1 MLPPATFV
9 PPSCS
14 SFAGLL
20 SVLFLSSFLLLGA
33 FVLVM
38 LVLLLLLLPFART
51 ALAALTNTTVSP
63 EADALPGLYHW
74 ASVEYNGFTYL
85 RSVEKEAYVV
95 LYFTGTRLY
104 LTFPRYSTVDAANH
118 STAANV
124 AVDGYNATIDMSPDG
139 PPALD
144 GSMNGPV
151 SYVWAGL
158 NDTQHEVNFTAGAG
172 DYAVIGG
179 IVVTEGE
186 EDDDTTSA
194 ASSATTSS
202 SAFSSTVAFVSPG
215 FSVSATPSTA
225 SPSSSTSPSALA
237 ASSSPAN
244 SPVSLAVGVV
254 FGVVGLLIVLLML
267 LLWRRRTCAWFGRGN
282 DLTGSGGGGDAPW
295 RGGGGVGASNSKDG
309 LWRKLLRHRRT
320 SGVSSNS
327 MDPEKI
333 VGVHPSFDPDVRG
346 AAPNAP
352 NGLPVYAAENAS
364 AHNGVNEA
372 TMYASNSTFA
382 TVPESTTIDDRR
394 ATRTPSYAVKYG
406 EFVARRDAGR
416 ESPIARPPRGA
427 SLPTRYAP
435 ASGADASLP
444 NPWPLDDESSQA
456 HEYIR
461 PAMGRTLRHAHG
473 TVAQPTHSRDPSSM
487 SALSSLSSGLLSS
500 VGGPPS
506 NPPSAYYLHGTSHA
520 GSSTPSRSNTPAT
533 SHTGT
538 PTAFSRTATTSPLS
552 HATLDVS
559 HSATAC
565 LPSGAAKRS
574 MKLQLVGSPAET
586 PDALTQEDSHLRPY
600 SVAPPAYSPGV
611 AYGILSAAG
620 GACLPA
626 LASSTAP
633 PLPSKDA
640 SSSARGGTS
649 TVLSTESSG
658 QISRKV
664 PDADNMS
671 MASLDD

>member
-1 MLPPATFV
+1 
-9 PPSCS
+9 
-14 SFAGLL
+14 
-20 SVLFLSSFLLLGA
+20 
-33 FVLVM
+33 M

-179 IVVTEGE
+179 IV
-186 EDDDTTSA
+186 
-194 ASSATTSS
+194 
-202 SAFSSTVAFVSPG
+202 
-215 FSVSATPSTA
+215 
-225 SPSSSTSPSALA
+225 
-237 ASSSPAN
+237 
-244 SPVSLAVGVV
+244 
-254 FGVVGLLIVLLML
+254 
-267 LLWRRRTCAWFGRGN
+267 RTCAWFGRGN

-406 EFVARRDAGR
+406 EFVARRDA
-416 ESPIARPPRGA
+416 
-427 SLPTRYAP
+427 
-435 ASGADASLP
+435 GADASLP